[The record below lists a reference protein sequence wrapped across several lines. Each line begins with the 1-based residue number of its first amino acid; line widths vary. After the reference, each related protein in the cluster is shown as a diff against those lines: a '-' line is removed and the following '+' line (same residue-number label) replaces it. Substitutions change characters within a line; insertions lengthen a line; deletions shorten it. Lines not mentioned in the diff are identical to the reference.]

1 MSKIIIDEEVLQQLL
16 KQVTLNNKKR
26 KEGSFELYGNGKAR
40 LYYTLNKER
49 YRTTVVADSEEEA
62 QRKLALFVEDVKKG
76 NFINTNYT
84 FRRICTSM
92 AR

>member
-1 MSKIIIDEEVLQQLL
+1 MSKITIDEEVLQQLL

-26 KEGSFELYGNGKAR
+26 KEGSFELYGNAKAR

-62 QRKLALFVEDVKKG
+62 QRKLAIFVEDVKKG

>member
-1 MSKIIIDEEVLQQLL
+1 MSKITIDEEVLQQLL
-16 KQVTLNNKKR
+16 KQVTLNNKKI

-62 QRKLALFVEDVKKG
+62 QRKLAIFVEDVKKG